1 MMEFNQKVIDS
12 IIKDVDKSIELH
24 RLIPVLYPHC
34 TCNASK
40 DNKCFKCKSL
50 EAIDDLDCLISHLK
64 PLNRNTIHHVQWI
77 DVESFCYSLGKTG
90 QINSIEI
97 QPIFNGPNPEH
108 PNSEPPIGFTIH
120 VTPTSRF
127 AMDGNGFHVGYE
139 TVTYEWKAYSKH
151 ELGIAGLPYLLS
163 SWVVNPNEYE
173 IINKDLPD
181 EEEPIHSDDCEAYNN
196 ADWIVRMYDGELELS
211 SWTIDGNRTES
222 QAYSEAESEVLK
234 HKQSKYT
241 DWTLTRDDSF
251 DNCDCA
257 EFWNGYYPPD
267 DDFFYQEIQ
276 SILEWA
282 DWVEA
287 EFDPDTR
294 EWTLGY
300 TSFNVNEYQTNSNY
314 ADSCNQDNGMPSFGT
329 YC

>member
-90 QINSIEI
+90 QIRSIEI
-97 QPIFNGPNPEH
+97 NPIFSDPNPEL
-108 PNSEPPIGFTIH
+108 PNSEPPIGFTIL

-139 TVTYEWKAYSKH
+139 TITYKWKAYSKR
-151 ELGIAGLPYLLS
+151 ELGISGIPYLLS
-163 SWVVNPNEYE
+163 AWVINPNEFE
-173 IINKDLPD
+173 IESKDLPMD
-181 EEEPIHSDDCEAYNN
+181 EAEPIHSDDCEFK
-196 ADWIVRMYDGELELS
+196 DDP
-211 SWTIDGNRTES
+211 
-222 QAYSEAESEVLK
+222 
-234 HKQSKYT
+234 
-241 DWTLTRDDSF
+241 DSF

-257 EFWNGYYPPD
+257 EFWEGYCPPD
-267 DDFFYQEIQ
+267 DDFFYQEME

-282 DWVEA
+282 NWVEA

-300 TSFNVNEYQTNSNY
+300 TSFNVNEYQTNQDY
-314 ADSCNQDNGMPSFGT
+314 ANKCNQDDGMPSFGS

>member
-1 MMEFNQKVIDS
+1 MMQLNQKVIDS

-97 QPIFNGPNPEH
+97 QPIFSSPNPEQ
-108 PNSEPPIGFTIH
+108 PNSELPIGFNIL

-139 TVTYEWKAYSKH
+139 TVTYKWIAYSKR

-163 SWVVNPNEYE
+163 SWVVNPNEFE
-173 IINKDLPD
+173 IESKDLPD
-181 EEEPIHSDDCEAYNN
+181 EEEPIHQDDCEFK
-196 ADWIVRMYDGELELS
+196 DDP
-211 SWTIDGNRTES
+211 
-222 QAYSEAESEVLK
+222 
-234 HKQSKYT
+234 
-241 DWTLTRDDSF
+241 DSF

-267 DDFFYQEIQ
+267 DDFFYQEIH
-276 SILEWA
+276 SILESTN
-282 DWVEA
+282 WVEA

-300 TSFNVNEYQTNSNY
+300 TSFNVGEYQTNKDY
-314 ADSCNQDNGMPSFGT
+314 ADSCNEDDGMPSFGT

>member
-77 DVESFCYSLGKTG
+77 DLESFCYSLGKTG
-90 QINSIEI
+90 QIQSIEI
-97 QPIFNGPNPEH
+97 NPVFSGPNPEL

-120 VTPTSRF
+120 VTPTSRM
-127 AMDGNGFHVGYE
+127 AMDGNGFHVGWE
-139 TVTYEWKAYSKH
+139 SVTYEWKAYSKH

-181 EEEPIHSDDCEAYNN
+181 EEEPIHNDDCEFK
-196 ADWIVRMYDGELELS
+196 DDP
-211 SWTIDGNRTES
+211 
-222 QAYSEAESEVLK
+222 
-234 HKQSKYT
+234 
-241 DWTLTRDDSF
+241 DSF

-257 EFWNGYYPPD
+257 EFWEGYYPPD
-267 DDFFYQEIQ
+267 DDFFYQEME

-282 DWVEA
+282 NWVEA

-300 TSFNVNEYQTNSNY
+300 TSFNVNEYQTNKDY
-314 ADSCNQDNGMPSFGT
+314 ADSCNEDDGMPSFGH

>member
-12 IIKDVDKSIELH
+12 IINDVDKSIELH

-90 QINSIEI
+90 QIQSIEI
-97 QPIFNGPNPEH
+97 NPVFSGPNPEL

-139 TVTYEWKAYSKH
+139 TVTYKWIAYSKR

-181 EEEPIHSDDCEAYNN
+181 EEEPIHSDDCEFK
-196 ADWIVRMYDGELELS
+196 DDP
-211 SWTIDGNRTES
+211 
-222 QAYSEAESEVLK
+222 
-234 HKQSKYT
+234 
-241 DWTLTRDDSF
+241 DSF

-276 SILEWA
+276 SIL
-282 DWVEA
+282 DSTNWVEA

-300 TSFNVNEYQTNSNY
+300 TSFNVNEYQTNKDY
-314 ADSCNQDNGMPSFGT
+314 ADSCDQDNGMPSFGT

>member
-1 MMEFNQKVIDS
+1 MEFNQKVIDS
-12 IIKDVDKSIELH
+12 IINDLDKSIELH

-50 EAIDDLDCLISHLK
+50 EVIDDLDCLISHLK

-97 QPIFNGPNPEH
+97 QPIFSGPNPEQ
-108 PNSEPPIGFTIH
+108 PNSEPPIGFNIL

-139 TVTYEWKAYSKH
+139 TVTYKWKAYSKR
-151 ELGIAGLPYLLS
+151 ELNIGGLPYLLS
-163 SWVVNPNEYE
+163 SWVVNPNEFE
-173 IINKDLPD
+173 IESKDLPD
-181 EEEPIHSDDCEAYNN
+181 EENPIHNDDCEFK
-196 ADWIVRMYDGELELS
+196 DDP
-211 SWTIDGNRTES
+211 
-222 QAYSEAESEVLK
+222 
-234 HKQSKYT
+234 
-241 DWTLTRDDSF
+241 DSF

-257 EFWNGYYPPD
+257 EFWDGYYPPD
-267 DDFFYQEIQ
+267 DDFFYEEIN
-276 SILEWA
+276 SILESTN
-282 DWVEA
+282 WVEA

-300 TSFNVNEYQTNSNY
+300 TSFNVNEYQTNSDY

>member
-12 IIKDVDKSIELH
+12 IINDLEKSIKLH
-24 RLIPVLYPHC
+24 QLIPVLYPNC
-34 TCNASK
+34 TCHASTIEDK
-40 DNKCFKCKSL
+40 KCFKCKSR
-50 EAIDDLDCLISHLK
+50 EVIDDLSCLQSHLK

-77 DVESFCYSLGKTG
+77 DLESFCYSLGKTG
-90 QINSIEI
+90 QIQSIEI
-97 QPIFNGPNPEH
+97 NPIFSDPNSEL

-120 VTPTSRF
+120 VTPTSRY

-139 TVTYEWKAYSKH
+139 SITYQWKAYSKR
-151 ELGIAGLPYLLS
+151 ELNIGGLPYLLS

-181 EEEPIHSDDCEAYNN
+181 EEEPIHDDDCEFKNN
-196 ADWIVRMYDGELELS
+196 P
-211 SWTIDGNRTES
+211 
-222 QAYSEAESEVLK
+222 
-234 HKQSKYT
+234 
-241 DWTLTRDDSF
+241 DSF
-251 DNCDCA
+251 DDCDCA

-267 DDFFYQEIQ
+267 DDFFYQEME

-282 DWVEA
+282 NWVEA

-294 EWTLGY
+294 VWTLGY
-300 TSFNVNEYQTNSNY
+300 TSFNVNEYQTNSDY

>member
-77 DVESFCYSLGKTG
+77 DLESFCYSLGKTG
-90 QINSIEI
+90 QIQSIEI
-97 QPIFNGPNPEH
+97 NPVFSGPNPEL

-139 TVTYEWKAYSKH
+139 TVTYKWKAYSKH

-181 EEEPIHSDDCEAYNN
+181 EEEPIHNDDCEFK
-196 ADWIVRMYDGELELS
+196 DDP
-211 SWTIDGNRTES
+211 
-222 QAYSEAESEVLK
+222 
-234 HKQSKYT
+234 
-241 DWTLTRDDSF
+241 DSF

-257 EFWNGYYPPD
+257 EFWEGYYPPD
-267 DDFFYQEIQ
+267 DDFFYQEME

-282 DWVEA
+282 NWVEA

-300 TSFNVNEYQTNSNY
+300 TSFNVNEYQTNQDY
-314 ADSCNQDNGMPSFGT
+314 ADSCDQDNGMPSFGT

>member
-12 IIKDVDKSIELH
+12 IINDVDKSIELH

-181 EEEPIHSDDCEAYNN
+181 EEEPIHNDDCEFK
-196 ADWIVRMYDGELELS
+196 DD
-211 SWTIDGNRTES
+211 DP
-222 QAYSEAESEVLK
+222 
-234 HKQSKYT
+234 
-241 DWTLTRDDSF
+241 DSF

-257 EFWNGYYPPD
+257 EFWEGYYPPD
-267 DDFFYQEIQ
+267 DDFFYEEIN
-276 SILEWA
+276 SILEFTN
-282 DWVEA
+282 WVEA
-287 EFDPDTR
+287 EFDPDIR

-300 TSFNVNEYQTNSNY
+300 TSFNVNEYQTDSDY

>member
-12 IIKDVDKSIELH
+12 IINDVNKSIELH
-24 RLIPVLYPHC
+24 RIAKNLYC
-34 TCNASK
+34 SCNCNTP
-40 DNKCFKCKSL
+40 DQIGKCYFCKVK
-50 EAIDDLDCLISHLK
+50 EVIDDLDCLISHLK

-181 EEEPIHSDDCEAYNN
+181 EEEPIHNDDCEFK
-196 ADWIVRMYDGELELS
+196 DD
-211 SWTIDGNRTES
+211 DP
-222 QAYSEAESEVLK
+222 
-234 HKQSKYT
+234 
-241 DWTLTRDDSF
+241 DSF

-257 EFWNGYYPPD
+257 EFWEGYYPPD
-267 DDFFYQEIQ
+267 DDFFYEEIN
-276 SILEWA
+276 SILEFTN
-282 DWVEA
+282 WVEA
-287 EFDPDTR
+287 EFDPDIR

-300 TSFNVNEYQTNSNY
+300 TSFNVNEYQTNSDY

>member
-1 MMEFNQKVIDS
+1 M
-12 IIKDVDKSIELH
+12 H

-77 DVESFCYSLGKTG
+77 DLESFCYSLGKTG
-90 QINSIEI
+90 QIQSIEI

-120 VTPTSRF
+120 VTPTSRM
-127 AMDGNGFHVGYE
+127 AMDGNGFHVGWE
-139 TVTYEWKAYSKH
+139 SVTYEWKAYSKH

-181 EEEPIHSDDCEAYNN
+181 EEEPIHNDDCEFK
-196 ADWIVRMYDGELELS
+196 DDP
-211 SWTIDGNRTES
+211 
-222 QAYSEAESEVLK
+222 
-234 HKQSKYT
+234 
-241 DWTLTRDDSF
+241 DSF

-257 EFWNGYYPPD
+257 EFWEGYYPPD
-267 DDFFYQEIQ
+267 DDFFYQEME

-282 DWVEA
+282 NWVEA

-300 TSFNVNEYQTNSNY
+300 TSFNVNEYQTNQDY
-314 ADSCNQDNGMPSFGT
+314 ADSCDQDNGMPSFGT